1 MKIAAPRPSQL
12 LPVMLETTAATNAP
26 DRSMPSMAMLTT
38 PDRSHSTPE
47 SAANV
52 IGTAR

>member
-1 MKIAAPRPSQL
+1 MTTAAIRPIQL
-12 LPVMLETTAATNAP
+12 LPVTLATTAATNAP
-26 DRSMPSMAMLTT
+26 DRSMPSIAMLTT

-47 SAANV
+47 RAAKV